1 MEAYF
6 HLIWLV
12 ITVISAL
19 LAAFKIDPDRKYRS
33 VVIKVLTQ
41 VKQVTPDNIDDVID
55 RINSA
60 LEGEGLDVNKK
71 AVSRIVLEVRE
82 DVSGNTEVA
91 EEASPGESPSSSEHT
106 HNPKTHEH

>member
-82 DVSGNTEVA
+82 DVSEDTEVA
-91 EEASPGESPSSSEHT
+91 EEASPESPSSSHT